1 MGVSA
6 SLLPPAGGT
15 ASIASPV
22 GVVAMVS
29 KCETRVGTLEP
40 SSGFVDTGV
49 LGLAAQASV
58 VLRATLSEAGC
69 CTAGMGL
76 CARRDL
82 PVGGTASAL
91 ASALAVADSV
101 ERLCLRLAPG
111 VLPRALTWITTSS
124 SLSAG
129 DESSLFMLM
138 GASGVLEPLP
148 SLLRSTLRAALRGA
162 FCGVGEWRSSMPPVM
177 GLGAK
182 GRDQPAPVC
191 SAAASTA
198 RSGLELSPPPSPSR
212 FSPPRSM
219 RSSRLRCCAMAPPG
233 SSPRAAM
240 SPTGSA
246 PCLRP
251 ASVRARGAPERPRA
265 PGPHEIPR
273 LRSLAPPRPAPAPPT
288 PPSPPP
294 AVPARRARCG
304 ARARARAPACSL
316 TTQAWQRSERSFQN
330 NGNFRFDVLCPCIE
344 FPRPSPIV
352 SGFPCILRSQ
362 TLRRPVAHA
371 SDDQNLNPN
380 PNRRADRPFVVAW
393 AGRLAPP
400 RPARFGVYSS
410 GFAIR
415 PHMRTAACPC
425 SGSGSG
431 SAWERTMI

>member
-182 GRDQPAPVC
+182 GSDQPAPVC

-198 RSGLELSPPPSPSR
+198 RSGLELSPPPSPSPR

-265 PGPHEIPR
+265 PGPQRDPTP
-273 LRSLAPPRPAPAPPT
+273 SLARPASSRPRSPNPT
-288 PPSPPP
+288 LPSPRSASAPR
-294 AVPARRARCG
+294 AVWC
-304 ARARARAPACSL
+304 ARARARPSMQL
-316 TTQAWQRSERSFQN
+316 N
-330 NGNFRFDVLCPCIE
+330 NAGVATVGKE
-344 FPRPSPIV
+344 FPKKWKLSI
-352 SGFPCILRSQ
+352 
-362 TLRRPVAHA
+362 
-371 SDDQNLNPN
+371 
-380 PNRRADRPFVVAW
+380 
-393 AGRLAPP
+393 
-400 RPARFGVYSS
+400 
-410 GFAIR
+410 
-415 PHMRTAACPC
+415 
-425 SGSGSG
+425 
-431 SAWERTMI
+431 